1 MKHLT
6 YCEEIQFNKFKVLRE
21 NLKGAL
27 QKQHGLKLSYMPLL
41 IKATSL
47 ALVKF
52 PMLNATVNSDVTE
65 MIYHGQHNIGVAM
78 DTPKGLIVPVIKG
91 VQNKS
96 IVDIAIELNQ
106 LQVLLLLI
114 SCTSHSFRFNRM
126 LLRKVRLLKH
136 NFLVELSPC
145 PTLVV
150 LVAPMLFLF

>member
-6 YCEEIQFNKFKVLRE
+6 YCEEIQFNKFKLLRE

-27 QKQHGLKLSYMPLL
+27 QKQHGIKLSYMPLL

-52 PMLNATVNSDVTE
+52 PMLNATVTSDVTE

-91 VQNKS
+91 VQSKS
-96 IVDIAIELNQ
+96 VVDIAIELSQ
-106 LQVLLLLI
+106 LQVI
-114 SCTSHSFRFNRM
+114 
-126 LLRKVRLLKH
+126 
-136 NFLVELSPC
+136 
-145 PTLVV
+145 
-150 LVAPMLFLF
+150 FLFICNIFSNFATTGCSGKRYLNRSTAFWWHIYLV